1 MKQHKR
7 KKVYSKSDYVYMYS
21 KLTVITGIFA
31 TIGMSLAL
39 FLGFV
44 VTLIGH
50 NRLDISSQLSLVL
63 FILSLPVVIRKV
75 KHYKAIQDRLQGKC
89 PDNTKEAI
97 ASQVVLPNRKEIWI
111 CIIATAFLG
120 LVILSA
126 CFLMLWF
133 ILSFYDNVFLI
144 MFILFGALS
153 LPVFAVM
160 LVYIRLLPAAEK

>member
-50 NRLDISSQLSLVL
+50 DRLDISSQLSLVL